1 MKTTHTIPLIAAF
14 IGSLLFASITKV
26 EAQTLTKMGSKQ
38 GRSYHEFIHEDG
50 CKSCHDQG
58 LKLPPTDNFC
68 SECHDKQELME
79 TTAVKDNKH
88 KWRNP
93 HNNMHYGDK
102 VPCIECHSEH
112 KPKKPLCASC
122 HNFEFKNF
130 KEN

>member
-1 MKTTHTIPLIAAF
+1 MKTSQLMPLVVALVTTLLITTSIDTQA
-14 IGSLLFASITKV
+14 GS
-26 EAQTLTKMGSKQ
+26 LTKMGAKQ
-38 GRSYHEFIHEDG
+38 GRDYHEFMHDDG

-58 LKLPPTDNFC
+58 LKLPPSDALCT
-68 SECHDKQELME
+68 ECHDQQELIE
-79 TTAVKDNKH
+79 TTAVDSKKH
-88 KWRNP
+88 QWRNP